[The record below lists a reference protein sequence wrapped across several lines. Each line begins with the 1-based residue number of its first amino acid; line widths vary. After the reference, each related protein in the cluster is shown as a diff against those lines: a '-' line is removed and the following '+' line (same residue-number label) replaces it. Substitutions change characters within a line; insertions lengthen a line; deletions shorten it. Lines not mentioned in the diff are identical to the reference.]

1 MVENKRMPPL
11 RIDEVILLVD
21 TYFRVK
27 EIKSSVVRSEI
38 LSDLSNKMRALPF
51 YPGLR
56 SNPAFRSP
64 SGMEMLINNLHT
76 NYDDS
81 KKPYGQL
88 SALRKEVCSYYFERK
103 DKLRGIAEC
112 IFTLSNSVF
121 PQLPEYKNY
130 IGGQLPI
137 SYHHYLEVTD
147 KIVLRLKNECFN
159 YHKTKCVV
167 CGEDLETRYGDDAIS
182 LLEAHIAVSLSQ
194 HRASMSISTT
204 DILLLCP
211 TCHRLAHSNPEL
223 FDESNLKQRVKV
235 WQQHV

>member
-21 TYFRVK
+21 TFFQMK
-27 EIKSSVVRSEI
+27 DIKSSVVRSEI
-38 LSDLSNKMRALPF
+38 LSDLSNKMRSLPF

-56 SNPAFRSP
+56 SNPSFRSP
-64 SGMEMLINNLHT
+64 SGMEMLINNLRT
-76 NYDDS
+76 NFDDS

-88 SALRKEVCSYYFERK
+88 SALRKEVCSYYFENK

-137 SYHHYLEVTD
+137 SYHHYLEATD

-167 CGEDLETRYGDDAIS
+167 CGEDLEIRYGDDAIS

-194 HRASMSISTT
+194 HRANMSISTT

-211 TCHRLAHSNPEL
+211 ACHRLAHSNPEL
-223 FDESNLKQRVKV
+223 FDEANLKKRLKE